1 MPATQNP
8 PIQSYDDLPMA
19 WVGDWAG
26 RRAALTP
33 NRTSLYDSATGA
45 SYTFRQMNERACR
58 VGAYLRDALGLSKG
72 DVVALICRNRIEAID
87 LYLACGKLGVILA
100 PLSQRLKKPELDDL
114 LARLEPKIL
123 IHETQFADLVATLSP
138 PPSVQAVIDIDDEAN
153 VFESVILATE
163 PREVNVPLAMRDVC
177 LYVHTGGTTAVPK
190 ICVVSHRQMVWNSF
204 DILATGIVGPFQ
216 NVLITFPFFHIGG
229 WNTVT
234 PLIHAGVTGV
244 LMREFNPGLVLELI
258 HQGRV
263 ENFGAV
269 EAMLQFLIAHPKF
282 PETNF
287 SRVKAITT
295 AAAPCSRAVMQVFL
309 DKGIPISQTYGMTEA
324 GPSNFAYL
332 PRTGSMEELLT
343 NAASIG
349 TSMFHCDARIVD
361 AETGAEAGAG
371 EVGVLCMRSA
381 HSFDGYLNDP
391 KRTAKVL
398 SKDGWIYTGDL
409 AVKDQ
414 DGLISIKGRADN
426 MFISGGENVSPE
438 EIEQA
443 LMKHPSVA
451 GAMSAGIPDARWGQ
465 APVALVVV
473 HAGKTIAEDEL
484 KSFCRE
490 HLADYKVPKQIRQ
503 AAELPLTGAGKLDRN
518 ALVAMFG

>member
-1 MPATQNP
+1 MPA
-8 PIQSYDDLPMA
+8 IQTYDDVPMN

-33 NRTSLYDSATGA
+33 NRTALYDSFTCQT
-45 SYTFRQMNERACR
+45 YTFRQMNERACR
-58 VGAYLRDALGLSKG
+58 VGAYLADALGLRKG
-72 DVVALICRNRIEAID
+72 DVIALVCRNRIEAID
-87 LYLACGKLGVILA
+87 VYLACGKLGLILA

-114 LARLEPKIL
+114 LARLEPKVL
-123 IHETQFADLVATLSP
+123 IHENQFAPLVGTLSQP
-138 PPSVQAVIDIDDEAN
+138 ASVQAVIDIDDGRK

-163 PREVNVPLAMRDVC
+163 PREVNVPLSMSDVC

-204 DILATGIVGPFQ
+204 DILATGIVGPFR

-229 WNTVT
+229 WNTIT

-258 HQGRV
+258 DEGRV

-282 PETNF
+282 AETDF

-332 PRTGSMEELLT
+332 ARTDDLEELLT
-343 NAASIG
+343 NSASIG

-361 AETGAEAGAG
+361 AETGEEAPTG

-381 HSFDGYLNDP
+381 HNFDGYLNDP
-391 KRTAKVL
+391 DRTAKVL
-398 SKDGWIYTGDL
+398 SGDGWIYTGDL
-409 AVKDQ
+409 AVKDA

-451 GAMSAGIPDARWGQ
+451 GAISAGVADARWGQ
-465 APVALVVV
+465 VPVALVVF
-473 HAGKTIAEDEL
+473 HAGRRVGENEL
-484 KSFCRE
+484 KAFCRE
-490 HLADYKVPKQIRQ
+490 HLADYKVPKEIRIG
-503 AAELPLTGAGKLDRN
+503 AELPLTGAGKLDRN
-518 ALVAMFG
+518 ALAAMFA